1 MAVERV
7 TPCAAD
13 YDMWTWRCSECAA
26 VVITVETRIED
37 RAAVEERRNVARYA
51 VTTPATIEF
60 GSRTVA
66 CTVHDI
72 SATGAA
78 LNLASRPRLPE
89 EVHADGRGVRAGLPR
104 GLAQGK
110 KDRHRVQ
117 VGMRWDAP
125 KSHPLVQH
133 QRPSSSAKAE
143 DPVRRGFSAISL
155 TSLEYRITRFRG

>member
-51 VTTPATIEF
+51 VTTPATIGF

-78 LNLASRPRLPE
+78 LNLASRPRLPKRFTLTAAGSALACRA
-89 EVHADGRGVRAGLPR
+89 VWRKGRKIGIA
-104 GLAQGK
+104 
-110 KDRHRVQ
+110 
-117 VGMRWDAP
+117 
-125 KSHPLVQH
+125 
-133 QRPSSSAKAE
+133 
-143 DPVRRGFSAISL
+143 
-155 TSLEYRITRFRG
+155 FR